1 MSVQIADHAQLTIS
15 GPETLEVGT
24 VYSASGGSGDYT
36 FSFNGGEINPE
47 TGEIISITEC
57 GGPDGNGAVGQVS
70 VWDDCGMVDSMDV
83 RLSGGRWVI
92 VSQGDSIFWTTAHIV
107 AEEISGGTKVRKLY
121 PPAGCL
127 GFKQTLLTPAG
138 AYRCYQY
145 RDDSGDTSGY
155 WYNSYS
161 GWSDG
166 YIFDESPCG
175 PEPVPEKVASR
186 DISGFLSF
194 DSGYGSSSN
203 STCRINGG
211 NNYEVWAFQMYSHNS
226 AYDIVYEWQCP

>member
-1 MSVQIADHAQLTIS
+1 MWWRMERSCRVKFLFGTTVAWLIHGCQTQWWPVGDCQS
-15 GPETLEVGT
+15 GR
-24 VYSASGGSGDYT
+24 
-36 FSFNGGEINPE
+36 FN
-47 TGEIISITEC
+47 
-57 GGPDGNGAVGQVS
+57 
-70 VWDDCGMVDSMDV
+70 
-83 RLSGGRWVI
+83 
-92 VSQGDSIFWTTAHIV
+92 FWTTAHIV